1 MSTEGFEAAD
11 KEALFLSEL
20 AAVVQVQ
27 TGPIERISAF
37 SSLKEHL
44 VSFHYETCLCTC
56 NYMSIKLK
64 KSFSALRLSFTI
76 DHKTCP
82 GARGLRGKTRGGAG
96 KTGGEEEKILNSQ
109 HFPKKIRR
117 KRKKCRREKE
127 SRPEESAG
135 VKHNKKLNMQILPM
149 VKYWCFKILCLDHP
163 KVVTV

>member
-11 KEALFLSEL
+11 KEALLLSEL

-37 SSLKEHL
+37 SSLKEQL

-56 NYMSIKLK
+56 NYMSIKLQE
-64 KSFSALRLSFTI
+64 SFSALRLSFTI

-96 KTGGEEEKILNSQ
+96 KTGGEEEKL
-109 HFPKKIRR
+109 
-117 KRKKCRREKE
+117 
-127 SRPEESAG
+127 
-135 VKHNKKLNMQILPM
+135 
-149 VKYWCFKILCLDHP
+149 
-163 KVVTV
+163 